1 MTRSCGWVRWPLRS
15 VDKSRGSPDSSSS
28 SSSSSSLS
36 AGARQVRP
44 NGKEWRDVEAQSRPR
59 PVWSGRSAG
68 RDNARPSVSRSRE
81 EERARDGAEAE
92 GRESERERERER
104 ISGKGGLFGQ
114 GRAREIVKSR
124 TAERAGVG
132 QRLLCSHSAICAAA
146 CLATLVGRRAAD
158 PLQLSP
164 GQSGLCHAPS
174 ARLLLV
180 NVTTVPGPYLCRE
193 VRSRLRALSF
203 NSRAAVSSD
212 GGLC

>member
-1 MTRSCGWVRWPLRS
+1 MAKSGETSRPKVALVPCGLDGLREGTTLARL
-15 VDKSRGSPDSSSS
+15 SRG
-28 SSSSSSLS
+28 L
-36 AGARQVRP
+36 GRRREQETEQRQR
-44 NGKEWRDVEAQSRPR
+44 
-59 PVWSGRSAG
+59 
-68 RDNARPSVSRSRE
+68 
-81 EERARDGAEAE
+81 EERA
-92 GRESERERERER
+92 RERERER